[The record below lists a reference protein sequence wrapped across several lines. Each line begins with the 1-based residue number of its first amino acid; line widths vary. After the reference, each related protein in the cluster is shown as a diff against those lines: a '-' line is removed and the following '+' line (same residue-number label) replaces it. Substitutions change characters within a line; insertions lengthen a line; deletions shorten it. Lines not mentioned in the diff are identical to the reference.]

1 MASKCSATAMGVT
14 DVHRLLPIDAAT
26 YEHHWFHDDDR
37 DWPETN
43 CYVDLWVELLHAL
56 GLDPIASLAFTLS
69 VDFNGEQWE
78 FFKPPLEDLR
88 ELYGLTTRE
97 INVWRPLPEHIIGQL
112 ERGNLL
118 TFETDSFHLPD
129 TAGVSYGIG
138 HQKTTIVTQFIDV
151 AAQRLGYFHNR
162 GYHEL
167 GPADFA
173 GALRLD
179 DTSGLPPYTELI
191 DLAQLTRL
199 DADELRMVV
208 TDQVLEHL
216 SRRALG
222 DPIAALG
229 VRINDD
235 LPGLR
240 ANPDLF
246 HGYAFG
252 TLRQLGAW
260 ASTAATFVAWLDQPE
275 LADAIAALEAVSDAS
290 KTCQFKLARAV
301 AGRDADLSELFTRMS
316 ECRTAAYTVLV
327 SAYGV

>member
-1 MASKCSATAMGVT
+1 
-14 DVHRLLPIDAAT
+14 
-26 YEHHWFHDDDR
+26 
-37 DWPETN
+37 
-43 CYVDLWVELLHAL
+43 
-56 GLDPIASLAFTLS
+56 
-69 VDFNGEQWE
+69 
-78 FFKPPLEDLR
+78 
-88 ELYGLTTRE
+88 
-97 INVWRPLPEHIIGQL
+97 
-112 ERGNLL
+112 
-118 TFETDSFHLPD
+118 
-129 TAGVSYGIG
+129 
-138 HQKTTIVTQFIDV
+138 
-151 AAQRLGYFHNR
+151 
-162 GYHEL
+162 
-167 GPADFA
+167 
-173 GALRLD
+173 
-179 DTSGLPPYTELI
+179 
-191 DLAQLTRL
+191 
-199 DADELRMVV
+199 MVV

-235 LPGLR
+235 LPWLR